1 MPWFVVDD
9 NAHSHPKMIAAGNAA
24 LGLWLRCG
32 AYAAQH
38 LTDGIVPG
46 VIARMYGS
54 RPQIAKLLAAGLW
67 HEHGHACSHPKC
79 AQPQPGDYFIHDYLA
94 PYNPSRAEVTA
105 KRERAAE
112 KKRKQRAAQDSPADR
127 DGFDDD
133 SHENRGRFD
142 DDSSTDRTP
151 ENDDAAGHGD
161 ASPGDSRGTRARA
174 NPSPPLPSHKG
185 GAGRESTAG
194 GSGRGREPLSPIP
207 ADWQPSDEDVAAA
220 QLARSDAGRE
230 QLTPP
235 QLAAVTRKFR
245 QRMLDD
251 QVQAAAW
258 GGRWQQW
265 AETERTEQ
273 PAVGGNVVRLP
284 GAMTKSQQQRAGL
297 DRLRDRMNGGTAS

>member
-54 RPQIAKLLAAGLW
+54 KPQIAKLIAAGLW
-67 HEHGHACSHPKC
+67 HEHGHSCRHPKC

-94 PYNPSRAEVTA
+94 PYNPSRAEVER

-112 KKRKQRAAQDSPADR
+112 KKRRQRGVQDPLPDR
-127 DGFDDD
+127 EGFGDGPNA
-133 SHENRGRFD
+133 NRGGFD
-142 DDSSTDRTP
+142 DDSSTDPTP
-151 ENDDAAGHGD
+151 ENGTSAAHGA
-161 ASPGDSRGTRARA
+161 ASPGDSMGTRAGA
-174 NPSPPLPSHKG
+174 SPSPPRPSHQG
-185 GAGRESTAG
+185 GAGRDRAAG
-194 GSGRGREPLSPIP
+194 GSGRVLSLIA
-207 ADWQPSDEDVAAA
+207 ADWQPSDEDVQAA
-220 QLARSDAGRE
+220 QFARSDAGRE
-230 QLTPP
+230 QLTAQ
-235 QLAAVTRKFR
+235 QLDAVTRKFR

-251 QVQAAAW
+251 QVRAAGF

-265 AETERTEQ
+265 AENERTEAPGGVVVPFAQQ
-273 PAVGGNVVRLP
+273 P
-284 GAMTKSQQQRAGL
+284 MTKSQQQRAGL
-297 DRLRDRMNGGTAS
+297 DRLRTGGHSA